1 MATRGKNKKQQKRR
15 ASSPKSTSSRGL
27 VKKISKNKPV
37 SQQLTDPSA
46 TKEEGSSKPWSW
58 YDPNAPLLSMAMMVK
73 NEEEFLEEALI
84 SCKALVDEMIVID
97 TGSTDRT
104 VQIAEAHGAKVFH
117 YAWRD
122 DFSDA
127 RNETIRR
134 STGQWVLILDADE
147 RLQISADKIDIF
159 RRALKRFNQSG
170 PYVGVSI
177 DVINIRLDGSVMNSL
192 PSLRFFPRCEEIC
205 YQNRVHNQMKLADPD
220 VEMNLKMCD
229 FVTINHLGYD
239 PVVYE
244 KRKKSD
250 RSLPLIQ
257 KMLID
262 EPDNMVYKF
271 YEGREYVIKK
281 QPKLAV
287 QSLEAAVLG
296 ILEGKHG
303 YFAETLKTLLTAYEQ
318 VRVEPERIILFT
330 EMGIEKDPTQPD
342 FYLFKG
348 CAERSSGMNEA
359 TVISIREALVRWEN
373 FKITEVSQS
382 NPIIAQRVWLAHLT
396 LGETLWDLERYEES
410 YASLLE
416 VTRCLPPAHPKW
428 GVTLNNTIALAIE
441 VKDDERLLELFE
453 HLFRRSDTQLE
464 MFYFRLEHLIA
475 HQRLDDARTLLTWAL
490 KTSSRVKKDDQT
502 RSFRDQLGL

>member
-1 MATRGKNKKQQKRR
+1 MASRGKAQKSSKRR
-15 ASSPKSTSSRGL
+15 SGRTSSVRG
-27 VKKISKNKPV
+27 
-37 SQQLTDPSA
+37 A
-46 TKEEGSSKPWSW
+46 TKRSLVNRTANVAEDPNRSASPLETSAPSWDW

-73 NEEEFLEEALI
+73 NEEEFLAEALI
-84 SCKALVDEMIVID
+84 SCKDLVDELIVVD

-104 VQIAEAHGAKVFH
+104 VEIAKAHGAKVFH

-147 RLQISADKIDIF
+147 RLVISRDKIDIF
-159 RRALKRFNQSG
+159 RRALKRFNQEG
-170 PYVGVSI
+170 PYVGISI
-177 DVINIRLDGSVMNSL
+177 DVVNIRLDGSVMNSL
-192 PSLRFFPRCEEIC
+192 PSLRFFPRCEEIS
-205 YQNRVHNQMKLADPD
+205 YQNRVHNQMRLKDPE

-229 FVTINHLGYD
+229 FITINHLGYD

-244 KRKKSD
+244 QRKKSD

-257 KMLID
+257 KMLVD

-281 QPKLAV
+281 QPQLAV

-318 VRVEPERIILFT
+318 VNAEPERIILFT
-330 EMGIEKDPTQPD
+330 QMGIEKDPTQPD

-348 CAERSSGMNEA
+348 CAERSSGLDTDAAE
-359 TVISIREALVRWEN
+359 SIAEALVRWDN

-396 LGETLWDLERYEES
+396 LAEIYWDLERYQEA
-410 YASLLE
+410 YPSLLQAAR
-416 VTRCLPPAHPKW
+416 TLPDAHTKW
-428 GVTLNNTIALAIE
+428 STVLNNGIALAIE
-441 VKDDERLLELFE
+441 FEDTDRLHELYDT
-453 HLFRRSDTQLE
+453 LFKRPDTSLD
-464 MFYFRLEHLIA
+464 MFYFRLDQLQSLKRTDEAKSL
-475 HQRLDDARTLLTWAL
+475 LDWAL
-490 KTSSRVKKDDQT
+490 QTSSRVKKSPQT
-502 RSFRDQLGL
+502 VQYKTSLEL

>member
-1 MATRGKNKKQQKRR
+1 MAHKSKKTKKNRFSKPKASLKAKK
-15 ASSPKSTSSRGL
+15 AVL
-27 VKKISKNKPV
+27 
-37 SQQLTDPSA
+37 
-46 TKEEGSSKPWSW
+46 SSKTPARQAMTSAQTVKEFTPWST

-73 NEEEFLEEALI
+73 NEEEFLEEALN
-84 SCKALVDEMIVID
+84 SVKGFVDELVVVD

-104 VQIAEAHGAKVFH
+104 VEIAKAHGAKVFH
-117 YAWRD
+117 YAWKD

-127 RNETIRR
+127 RNETIRC

-147 RLQISADKIDIF
+147 RLVIDPARIDSF
-159 RRALKRFNQSG
+159 RRSLRKFTHEG

-177 DVINIRLDGSVMNSL
+177 DVVNIKLDGSVMNSL
-192 PSLRFFPRCEEIC
+192 PSLRFFPRCEEIR
-205 YQNRVHNQMKLADPD
+205 YQNRVHNQLLLADPSH
-220 VEMNLKMCD
+220 EMLLKMCD

-244 KRKKSD
+244 QRKKSD

-257 KMLID
+257 KMLED

-318 VRVEPERIILFT
+318 SNAKPDRIILFT
-330 EMGIEKDPTQPD
+330 QMGIEKDPNQPD

-348 CAERSSGMNEA
+348 CAERTSGLDAEA
-359 TVISIREALVRWEN
+359 VESLRAALDKWKN
-373 FKITEVSQS
+373 FKLTEVSQS
-382 NPIIAQRVWLAHLT
+382 NPIIAQRTWLAHLT
-396 LGETLWDLERYEES
+396 LGEALWDLERYQEAYLAYLDVLNE
-410 YASLLE
+410 
-416 VTRCLPPAHPKW
+416 LPGHHEKW
-428 GVTLNNTIALAIE
+428 SKTLNNTIALAIE
-441 VKDDERLLELFE
+441 YNDETQLKELYTK
-453 HLFRRSDTQLE
+453 LFRRGDTSFE
-464 MFYFRLEHLIA
+464 MFYFRLEQLIA
-475 HQRLDDARTLLTWAL
+475 HQKQTDAQALLQWAL
-490 KTSSRVKKDDQT
+490 KINSRVKKDPKIQELIT
-502 RSFRDQLGL
+502 TLGL